1 MILSTK
7 GRYAVMAMVE
17 LATHDQSKPVSLA
30 MIAERQDIPLAYL
43 EQIFARLKKAGL
55 VESMRGPGG
64 GYRLPRS
71 ADSMYVGEIVR
82 ASDESIEMTRCGGAH
97 KSGCI
102 APKTRCLTH
111 DLWQGLTQHIH
122 DYLSD
127 ISLADVCGG
136 KLSQKME
143 AVA

>member
-17 LATHDQSKPVSLA
+17 LATFDQSRPVTLA

-43 EQIFARLKKAGL
+43 EQIFAKLKKASL

-64 GYRLPRS
+64 GYRLARE
-71 ADSMYVGEIVR
+71 ADKICVADIVL
-82 ASDESIEMTRCGGAH
+82 AADESIEMTRCGGAQ
-97 KSGCI
+97 KNGCI

-111 DLWQGLTQHIH
+111 DLWQGLTRHIH
-122 DYLSD
+122 DYLQA
-127 ISLADVCGG
+127 ITLADVCEGRLADRWEG
-136 KLSQKME
+136 
-143 AVA
+143 AA